1 MPSQR
6 GGVPRV
12 AVGVGSSAATH
23 AAVRMAAREAAL
35 RGYEL
40 RLVYGLHRVP
50 EELPDGAS
58 FPAAETLLDHATAAA
73 RAVAP
78 QLTISTVIHEGTQTA
93 ALLRESR
100 FAELLVLDADG
111 LDTSAGWSL
120 DIPAMRLAS
129 RADCTVLLARDEG
142 RDEWPVLVGVDPST
156 GGERA
161 LEFAFDAAALRDSDL
176 VVVRVGPDDKADP
189 DGVVAAQLAETVEP
203 WQEKYPDVRVRREVR
218 YGEPAPVLIDLS
230 RDAGLLVVGACG
242 QRPRSAPLAPV
253 AQAVLRHASC
263 ATAIVRRIPPGDHA
277 VR

>member
-1 MPSQR
+1 MTAPTCRDAAEQGGDMPSQR

-161 LEFAFDAAALRDSDL
+161 LEFAFDAGRCGTATWSSSESARTTRQTRTAWS
-176 VVVRVGPDDKADP
+176 RRNSRKPSSPGRRSTRTY
-189 DGVVAAQLAETVEP
+189 GCVA
-203 WQEKYPDVRVRREVR
+203 R
-218 YGEPAPVLIDLS
+218 
-230 RDAGLLVVGACG
+230 
-242 QRPRSAPLAPV
+242 
-253 AQAVLRHASC
+253 C
-263 ATAIVRRIPPGDHA
+263 ATGSPRRC
-277 VR
+277 